1 MDIFYK
7 AAPRP
12 ARLYRPPPSVR
23 EDRRTIPEGL
33 RRVPEHDQ
41 RCRCRSKQTAPSEYV
56 AVFSPEFPHQILSDT
71 PCAYSDLIDDDIA
84 IQRLPVGVFLDGSP
98 VEINLESRNMLLNG
112 NPRSGKSVLLPCLV
126 ADLCRINACHYRH
139 GNRRK
144 YSGMQRTALRIIASW
159 LLRKSL

>member
-1 MDIFYK
+1 MSSIRQ
-7 AAPRP
+7 RP
-12 ARLYRPPPSVR
+12 APLVYTVRLHQFGKTSEQFQKACAASLNAISAVDV
-23 EDRRTIPEGL
+23 E
-33 RRVPEHDQ
+33 V
-41 RCRCRSKQTAPSEYV
+41 KQTAPSEYV
-56 AVFSPEFPHQILSDT
+56 AVLSPGFPHQILSDT

-126 ADLCRINACHYRH
+126 ANLCRINACHYRH